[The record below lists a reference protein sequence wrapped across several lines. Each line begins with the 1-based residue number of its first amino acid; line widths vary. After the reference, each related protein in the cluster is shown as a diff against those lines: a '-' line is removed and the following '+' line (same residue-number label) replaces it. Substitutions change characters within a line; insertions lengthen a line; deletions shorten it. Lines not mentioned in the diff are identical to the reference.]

1 MNVAAGPSLGARCAA
16 AVLVAVLGTRLVGQ
30 DLPPAQPAQPAT
42 PPQNPGLLPGQLP
55 TAGPQGQLPVVGRG
69 TAAGPGRVDRPP
81 PNPNDSTWT
90 QLTTPSFAG
99 FPVFP
104 SRLSG
109 YGGYPRSSAAP
120 GLGPVVPRLLASAAP
135 EPPGWPKW
143 ARLRDREAL
152 PFGPD
157 AALLVRNADRVWWRS
172 EPDAA
177 FVPLF
182 FHDKIVPVRAGAEV
196 QVRHVG
202 EFELLFHD
210 GGRWIALGPA
220 DLHIAQMTETEV
232 VGELRSFTRLRLHGS
247 QRAHTLVLPDG
258 SRLRMP
264 PTPLAPAPGS
274 VDAKAALPL
283 PLPPPMLALLG
294 GTAQES
300 ADPGGPGFV
309 LLDRADEPG
318 WLGGRLSLFNPGPRE
333 VTVTGPL
340 GETKVAPGHRIWLF
354 LRPSEAP
361 VPAGVAAGDA
371 VAALDGAAMRLQAA
385 VDTTVSWCGAR
396 IRLSAGCAARFQ
408 PIQGRPFDSPATS
421 RPKLP

>member
-1 MNVAAGPSLGARCAA
+1 MNAAAGPSIGARCAA
-16 AVLVAVLGTRLVGQ
+16 AVLLAAAAARLVGQ
-30 DLPPAQPAQPAT
+30 ELPTRPVPQQ
-42 PPQNPGLLPGQLP
+42 QNPSVVPGQLP
-55 TAGPQGQLPVVGRG
+55 AAGPQGQLPVVGPG
-69 TAAGPGRVDRPP
+69 TTSPNVPGRVDRPL

-90 QLTTPSFAG
+90 QLTAPSFSG

-109 YGGYPRSSAAP
+109 YGGYPRSGAGP
-120 GLGPVVPRLLASAAP
+120 GLGPVVMPLVPAPP

-143 ARLRDREAL
+143 ARLRDRAAL
-152 PFGPD
+152 PFGPET
-157 AALLVRNADRVWWRS
+157 ALLVRNADRVWFRS
-172 EPDAA
+172 EPESA

-202 EFELLFHD
+202 EFELLLHD
-210 GGRWIALGPA
+210 GGRWIALGAA
-220 DLHIAQMTETEV
+220 DLRVAQMTETEAV
-232 VGELRSFTRLRLHGS
+232 CEVRSFTRLRVHGS
-247 QRAHTLVLPDG
+247 QRAHTIVLPDG

-264 PTPLAPAPGS
+264 PTPLAPTAGS
-274 VDAKAALPL
+274 ADGKPALPL
-283 PLPPPMLALLG
+283 SLPPPMLALLG
-294 GTAQES
+294 GATKGA
-300 ADPGGPGFV
+300 ADPGGPGLV

-318 WLGGRLSLFNPGPRE
+318 WLGGRMSLFNPGPRE

-340 GETKVAPGHRIWLF
+340 GETKVPSGHRIWLF

-371 VAALDGAAMRLQAA
+371 VAALDGADMRLQAA

-396 IRLSAGCAARFQ
+396 IRLSAGCNARFL
-408 PIQGRPFDSPATS
+408 PIQGRPFESSATT